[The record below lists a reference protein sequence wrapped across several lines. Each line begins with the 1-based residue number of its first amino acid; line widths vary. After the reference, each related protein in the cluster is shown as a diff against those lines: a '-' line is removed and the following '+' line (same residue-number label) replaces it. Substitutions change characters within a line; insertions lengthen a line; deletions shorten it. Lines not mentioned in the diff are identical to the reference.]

1 MRLWSLHPSYLD
13 AKGLVA
19 LWREA
24 LLAKAVLEG
33 KTRGYTRHPQLER
46 FRAAPD
52 PAALVGRYLAAVL
65 AEADARGYAFD
76 RSKAPGAC
84 GPPLVAVSRGQLE
97 YERAHLLG
105 KLRVRDPE
113 RAAALE
119 AAQALAPHP
128 LFLVVEGPVAD
139 WERPTAQQG

>member
-1 MRLWSLHPSYLD
+1 MRLWSLHPRYLD

-46 FRAAPD
+46 FKAASD
-52 PAALVGRYLAAVL
+52 PAALVSRYLAAVL

-76 RSKAPGAC
+76 RSKCAAAC
-84 GPPLVAVSRGQLE
+84 GPAALDVARGQLE
-97 YERAHLLG
+97 LERGHLLA
-105 KLRVRDPE
+105 KLRVRDPA
-113 RAAALE
+113 RVAALE
-119 AAQALAPHP
+119 AAEPLLPHP
-128 LFLVVEGPVAD
+128 LFRVVEGPVAA
-139 WERPTAQQG
+139 WERRHP

>member
-1 MRLWSLHPSYLD
+1 MRLWSLHPRYLD

-24 LLAKAVLEG
+24 LLAKAALEG

-52 PAALVGRYLAAVL
+52 PAALVSRYLAAVL

-76 RSKAPGAC
+76 RSKCAPAC
-84 GPPLVAVSRGQLE
+84 GPAALEATAGQLDH
-97 YERAHLLG
+97 ERRHLLA
-105 KLRVRDPE
+105 KLRVRDPG
-113 RAAALE
+113 RVAALE
-119 AAQALAPHP
+119 AGAAPEPHP
-128 LFLVVEGPVAD
+128 LFRVVEGPVAD
-139 WERPTAQQG
+139 WERRHP